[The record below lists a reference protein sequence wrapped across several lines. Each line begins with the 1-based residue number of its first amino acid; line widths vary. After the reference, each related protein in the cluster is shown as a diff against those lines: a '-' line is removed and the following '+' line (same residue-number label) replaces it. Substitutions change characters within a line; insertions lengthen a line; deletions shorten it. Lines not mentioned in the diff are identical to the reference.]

1 MSTTHTLLLQEL
13 TYERDVVTARQRARD
28 LARLLDF
35 DPKDQTRYA
44 TAVSEV
50 ARNAFT
56 YARQGK
62 VEFAVEEK
70 DSRQWFVV
78 RVSDQGPGIADVPAI
93 LDGRY
98 VSSTGMGRGLIG
110 AKRLM
115 DRLDIDSTP
124 AGTTVVL
131 AKRLTRPYAIK
142 ELARIA
148 QSLQQQGANDPFE
161 EIQQQNREL
170 LRTLE
175 ELRQRQ
181 HELAQLNRELEDT
194 NRGVVALY
202 AELDE
207 KAFTLQRANEVKS
220 RFLSNMTHEFR
231 TPLNSI
237 LSLSRLLLD
246 NVDGEI
252 NAEQRRQIDYIRRS
266 ADSLYELVNDLL
278 DLAKVEAGKVR
289 VRASEF
295 RVDELLGTLRGM
307 LKPLLAA
314 NTSVNLVFD
323 DPGELPPLNTDE
335 GKIAQVLRNFI
346 SNALKYTEQGEVRV
360 SVRTLPDDRIE
371 FAVADTGIG
380 IAPEDQ
386 ERIFEEFTQI
396 DSGLQ
401 RKVKGT
407 GLGLPLSRKLA
418 QLLGGGVRVE
428 SRLGA
433 GSTFYVT
440 LPMRYQGPVEVNYVP
455 ALTDKLDPTRKPI
468 LVVED
473 NPEALFVYEKYVKH
487 AGYQVVAARNLGEAR
502 GMLRRFKPVAV
513 ILDILLDGESGWE
526 LLTELK
532 ADAPTRDI
540 PVFVVTLVDNE
551 AKAKALGADAFHI
564 KPVDRG
570 WLLRQ
575 LAGGGDDRNRVL
587 VIDDD
592 EISRYLVQG
601 ALSNTEFEVIE
612 AVNGSEGLRLAN
624 ERRPRAIILD
634 LAMPDL
640 SGYDVLERLK
650 HDPDTK
656 NIPVLIHT
664 ACVLSQQ
671 ERTRLH
677 GAAAIIPK
685 QSGSR
690 ENTQHVLCENL
701 RHTLQP
707 LSPRQA
713 RGLT

>member
-1 MSTTHTLLLQEL
+1 MQPTTHTLLMQDLA
-13 TYERDVVTARQRARD
+13 YERDVVTARQRARD

-50 ARNAFT
+50 ARNAFM

-62 VEFAVEEK
+62 VEFVVEEN
-70 DSRQWFVV
+70 DERQWFAV
-78 RVSDQGPGIADVPAI
+78 RVSDQGPGIADVQAI

-98 VSSTGMGRGLIG
+98 VSTTGMGRGLIG

-131 AKRLTRPYAIK
+131 AKRLTRPYTKK
-142 ELARIA
+142 ELAHIA
-148 QSLQQQGANDPFE
+148 QSLQPQGAHDPFE

-246 NVDGEI
+246 HVDGEL

-289 VRASEF
+289 VRTSEF
-295 RVDELLGTLRGM
+295 RVGELLGTLRGM

-314 NTSVNLVFD
+314 NTSVNLVFE

-360 SVRTLPDDRIE
+360 RSVPCPT
-371 FAVADTGIG
+371 
-380 IAPEDQ
+380 IA
-386 ERIFEEFTQI
+386 
-396 DSGLQ
+396 SS
-401 RKVKGT
+401 
-407 GLGLPLSRKLA
+407 SR
-418 QLLGGGVRVE
+418 
-428 SRLGA
+428 SP
-433 GSTFYVT
+433 T
-440 LPMRYQGPVEVNYVP
+440 P
-455 ALTDKLDPTRKPI
+455 AS
-468 LVVED
+468 
-473 NPEALFVYEKYVKH
+473 A
-487 AGYQVVAARNLGEAR
+487 
-502 GMLRRFKPVAV
+502 
-513 ILDILLDGESGWE
+513 S
-526 LLTELK
+526 
-532 ADAPTRDI
+532 
-540 PVFVVTLVDNE
+540 
-551 AKAKALGADAFHI
+551 
-564 KPVDRG
+564 
-570 WLLRQ
+570 
-575 LAGGGDDRNRVL
+575 
-587 VIDDD
+587 
-592 EISRYLVQG
+592 
-601 ALSNTEFEVIE
+601 
-612 AVNGSEGLRLAN
+612 
-624 ERRPRAIILD
+624 RPR
-634 LAMPDL
+634 
-640 SGYDVLERLK
+640 
-650 HDPDTK
+650 
-656 NIPVLIHT
+656 
-664 ACVLSQQ
+664 
-671 ERTRLH
+671 TRN
-677 GAAAIIPK
+677 A
-685 QSGSR
+685 SSR
-690 ENTQHVLCENL
+690 N
-701 RHTLQP
+701 
-707 LSPRQA
+707 SPRSNRACNA
-713 RGLT
+713 R

>member
-1 MSTTHTLLLQEL
+1 MNQTLFVQDI
-13 TYERDVVTARQRARD
+13 TYERDVVMARRYARQ
-28 LARLLDF
+28 LAALLDF
-35 DPKDQTRYA
+35 DPKDQTRLA

-50 ARNAFT
+50 ARNALL
-56 YARQGK
+56 YARGGK
-62 VEFAVEEK
+62 VEFAFEE
-70 DSRQWFVV
+70 DPTGQWFMVW
-78 RVSDQGPGIADVPAI
+78 VSDKGSGIPDLQAV
-93 LDGRY
+93 LDGRHA
-98 VSSTGMGRGLIG
+98 SAAGPSRGLIG

-115 DRLDIDSTP
+115 DRFDVIST
-124 AGTTVVL
+124 ATGTRVML
-131 AKRLTRPYAIK
+131 AKALSRSYSKK
-142 ELARIA
+142 ELAPIIA
-148 QSLQQQGANDPFE
+148 ALQRQDPQDPIE

-237 LSLSRLLLD
+237 LSLTRLLLD
-246 NVDGEI
+246 RVDGEL
-252 NAEQRRQIDYIRRS
+252 NSEQRRQIEYIRRS
-266 ADSLYELVNDLL
+266 ADTLYELVNDLL

-289 VRASEF
+289 VRTADF

-323 DPGELPPLNTDE
+323 EPAELPLLHTDE
-335 GKIAQVLRNFI
+335 GKIAQILRNFI
-346 SNALKYTEQGEVRV
+346 SNALKYTERGEVRV
-360 SVRTLPDDRIE
+360 TVRALPDNRVE

-380 IAPEDQ
+380 IPPEEH
-386 ERIFEEFTQI
+386 ERIFEEFVQI
-396 DSGLQ
+396 ESELQ

-418 QLLGGGVRVE
+418 QLLGGNVRVQ
-428 SRLGA
+428 SQPGQ
-433 GSTFYVT
+433 GSTFYLTVPT
-440 LPMRYQGPVEVNYVP
+440 VYQGAAEVSYVP
-455 ALTDKLDPTRKPI
+455 TLTDKLDPARKPI

-487 AGYQVVAARNLGEAR
+487 AGFQVMAARNLSEAR
-502 GMLRRFKPVAV
+502 SLLRRMTPVAV
-513 ILDILLDGESGWE
+513 VLDILLDGESGWE
-526 LLTELK
+526 FLTELK
-532 ADAPTRDI
+532 SDPTTQAI

-551 AKAKALGADAFHI
+551 AKALALGADAFHI
-564 KPVDRG
+564 KPIERG

-575 LAGGGDDRNRVL
+575 LAGGATGRNRVL

-601 ALSNTEFEVIE
+601 ALSNTEFEFME

-624 ERRPRAIILD
+624 ERRPGAIILD

-656 NIPVLIHT
+656 DIPVLVYT
-664 ACVLSQQ
+664 ACVLSPQQ
-671 ERTRLH
+671 RARLND
-677 GAAAIIPK
+677 AAAIIPK
-685 QSGSR
+685 QGGSR
-690 ENTQHVLCENL
+690 EGTQHALCESL

-707 LSPRQA
+707 FLSS
-713 RGLT
+713 

>member
-1 MSTTHTLLLQEL
+1 MEHLSQTLFVQEIA
-13 TYERDVVTARQRARD
+13 YERDVVMARQRARQVAAL
-28 LARLLDF
+28 LAYDS
-35 DPKDQTRYA
+35 KDQTRVA

-50 ARNAFT
+50 ARNAFM
-56 YARQGK
+56 YAGGGRTEFT
-62 VEFAVEEK
+62 VETD
-70 DSRQWFVV
+70 DSGQWFTV
-78 RVSDQGPGIADVPAI
+78 RVSDRGPGIADVQQV
-93 LDGRY
+93 LDGNHA
-98 VSSTGMGRGLIG
+98 SAAGSGRGLIG
-110 AKRLM
+110 AKRLI
-115 DRLDIDSTP
+115 DRFHIHSTP
-124 AGTTVVL
+124 TGTVVTL
-131 AKRLTRPYAIK
+131 SKALPRAYRKK
-142 ELARIA
+142 ELAPIA
-148 QSLQQQGANDPFE
+148 ATLLRQRPQDPFE

-181 HELAQLNRELEDT
+181 HELAQLNRELEET

-246 NVDGEI
+246 HVDGEL
-252 NAEQRRQIDYIRRS
+252 NGEQRRQIEYIRRS
-266 ADSLYELVNDLL
+266 ADTLYELVNDLL

-289 VRASEF
+289 VRADEF
-295 RVDELLGTLRGM
+295 KMDALIGTLRGM

-323 DPGELPPLNTDE
+323 EPVALPVLNTDE
-335 GKIAQVLRNFI
+335 GKVAQILRNLI
-346 SNALKYTEQGEVRV
+346 SNALKYTERGEVRV
-360 SVRTLPDDRIE
+360 SVHTLPENRIE

-380 IAPEDQ
+380 IAAEDQ
-386 ERIFEEFTQI
+386 GRIFEEFTQI
-396 DSGLQ
+396 DSTLQ

-418 QLLGGGVRVE
+418 QLLGGTIRLE
-428 SRLGA
+428 SELGK
-433 GSTFYVT
+433 GSTFYLSV
-440 LPMRYQGPVEVNYVP
+440 PAVYEGPTEANYVP
-455 ALTDKLDPTRKPI
+455 PLPDQLEPGRKPI

-473 NPEALFVYEKYVKH
+473 NPEALFVYDKYVKH
-487 AGYQVVAARNLGEAR
+487 AGFQVMPARTLAEAR
-502 GMLRRFKPVAV
+502 AVLRKLKPAAV

-526 LLTELK
+526 FLTELK
-532 ADAPTRDI
+532 SDPATRAI
-540 PVFVVTLVDNE
+540 PVLVVTLVDNE
-551 AKAKALGADAFHI
+551 AKALALGADAFHI
-564 KPVDRG
+564 KPVGRA

-575 LAGGGDDRNRVL
+575 LAGSANGRNRVL

-601 ALSNTEFEVIE
+601 ALSDTEFEVME
-612 AVNGSEGLRLAN
+612 AINGNEGLRLAH
-624 ERRPRAIILD
+624 ERLPGAIILD

-640 SGYDVLERLK
+640 SGYDVLNRLK
-650 HDPDTK
+650 HDPGTK
-656 NIPVLIHT
+656 DIPVLVYT
-664 ACVLSQQ
+664 ACVLSPE
-671 ERTRLH
+671 ERTRLN
-677 GAAAIIPK
+677 AASAIIPK

-690 ENTQHVLCENL
+690 ERTQQALCETL

-707 LSPRQA
+707 FSL
-713 RGLT
+713 